1 LDGLKEFYK
10 AAMSYH
16 LENFRVLVIDDN
28 MPIRMLIRMLLMD
41 LGIGH
46 VDMAVDGEDGL
57 KAYHAQKPDII
68 LVDWRMEKMD
78 GIEFTR
84 AIRAM
89 DTVHAHHVPIL
100 VMTGYTNAE
109 KVFEARD
116 AGITEFLIKP
126 FTVDALVKHI
136 GHVIEHPR
144 DYVDAPEFHGP
155 DRRRQEKEVPPQA
168 KKRDEDHAKVTV
180 RPSNDFM
187 DLRGGIAA
195 AKKDA

>member
-1 LDGLKEFYK
+1 
-10 AAMSYH
+10 MSYH

-46 VDMAVDGEDGL
+46 VDMATNGEEGL
-57 KAYHAQKPDII
+57 QQYELQKPDII

-78 GIEFTR
+78 GLEFTKR
-84 AIRAM
+84 LRAM
-89 DTVHAHHVPIL
+89 DTAHSHHVPIL

-109 KVFEARD
+109 KVFQARD
-116 AGITEFLIKP
+116 AGVTEFLIKP
-126 FTVDALVKHI
+126 FTVEALVKHI
-136 GHVIEHPR
+136 SHVIEHPR
-144 DYVDAPEFHGP
+144 DFVDASEFHGP

-168 KKRDEDHAKVTV
+168 KKREVDQAKPGLHA
-180 RPSNDFM
+180 SNDFL